1 MRDTLGIDD
10 VEKLRKINTALIER
24 VERSMDQQGN
34 AFSLFQTAIGLEAQV
49 RQRTDELTSALRR
62 IEQTNRALSAAK
74 EAAEAANISKTR
86 FIAAASHDVLQPLNA
101 AHLSIS
107 ALADLQTSEQ
117 GKKLARQVEQ
127 SLDTMNELLRTLL
140 DIAKL
145 DSGVMKPDIVNLPL
159 DALLGS
165 LSSDFQQI
173 AAAKGLHIRFR
184 PTDAIVRSDRGMLR
198 RVLQNIISNAIR
210 YTSRGGVLIG
220 ARKRGALLRI
230 DIVDTGMGIAED
242 QYEAIFEE
250 FHRGTMPAGGDLGGT
265 PGLGLGLSIVQRM
278 VSALGHHITFT
289 SRPGHGTAFHL
300 YVPFGQ
306 PDLVRG
312 KTREYAPRLPIS
324 NHLFGANVLLIE
336 NDRSVMEA
344 MLTLLESWH
353 CSVRIASHSS
363 EAIGLLA
370 DPAWRPDI
378 VIADQH
384 LDHGDLGSVTI
395 EHIRYYLRRQLPAL
409 IVTADP
415 SAGLEARC
423 KTRDIEVMYKP
434 LKPAEFRALVEHLLA
449 AGRAE

>member
-1 MRDTLGIDD
+1 MHHVLDIED
-10 VEKLRKINTALIER
+10 VDKLRKINAALIER

-34 AFSLFQTAIGLEAQV
+34 AFSLFQTAIGLENQV

-62 IEQTNRALSAAK
+62 LEQTNRALSVAK

-101 AHLSIS
+101 AHLSVS
-107 ALADLQTSEQ
+107 ALADLQATDQ
-117 GKKLARQVEQ
+117 GRKLVRQVEQ
-127 SLDTMNELLRTLL
+127 SLETMNDLLRTLL
-140 DIAKL
+140 DIARL
-145 DSGVMKPDIVNLPL
+145 DSGVMKPDVVNLPL

-165 LSSDFQQI
+165 LSGDFQQI

-184 PTDAIVRSDRGMLR
+184 PTDAVVRSDRGMLR

-210 YTSRGGVLIG
+210 YTSEGGVLIG
-220 ARKRGALLRI
+220 ARKRGPMLRI
-230 DIVDTGMGIAED
+230 DIVDTGIGIPED

-250 FHRGTMPAGGDLGGT
+250 FHRGTTPAGVDSSGQ

-300 YVPFGQ
+300 YVPFGRAQ
-306 PDLVRG
+306 AVRP
-312 KTREYAPRLPIS
+312 TPSEYAPRRPAVD
-324 NHLFGANVLLIE
+324 NLFGANVLLIE
-336 NDRSVMEA
+336 NDRAVMEA

-353 CSVRIASHSS
+353 CSVRMASHGG

-370 DPAWRPDI
+370 DAEWRPDI
-378 VIADQH
+378 IVADQH

-395 EHIRYYLRRQLPAL
+395 EHIRYYLRRPLPAL

-415 SAGLEARC
+415 SEGLEARC
-423 KTRDIEVMYKP
+423 RTKDIEVMRKP
-434 LKPAEFRALVEHLLA
+434 LKPAQFRALIEHLLA
-449 AGRAE
+449 TGRSA